1 MSFYANSQ
9 FRCFF
14 TREELI
20 KSPRSLLNARIVRC
34 DLFEKTTDGKVIRFV
49 IRSLMLSDGRVI
61 PMVDAKGGAKW
72 DHRGGVKRDQLAS
85 TGLSP

>member
-1 MSFYANSQ
+1 MRTDANDS

-49 IRSLMLSDGRVI
+49 IQSLMLSDGRVI
-61 PMVDAKGGAKW
+61 PMVEHP
-72 DHRGGVKRDQLAS
+72 DHLPLMDEVLRALESGNG
-85 TGLSP
+85 

>member
-34 DLFEKTTDGKVIRFV
+34 DLFEKTTDGEVIRFV
-49 IRSLMLSDGRVI
+49 IKSLMLSDGRVI
-61 PMVDAKGGAKW
+61 PMVEHP
-72 DHRGGVKRDQLAS
+72 DHLPFLDEVLRALESFNG
-85 TGLSP
+85 

>member
-1 MSFYANSQ
+1 MPTDANDF

-34 DLFEKTTDGKVIRFV
+34 DLFEKSTDGEVIRFV
-49 IRSLMLSDGRVI
+49 IKSLMLSDGRVI
-61 PMVDAKGGAKW
+61 PMVEHSDDLPLMDEVLRALESFDG
-72 DHRGGVKRDQLAS
+72 
-85 TGLSP
+85 

>member
-34 DLFEKTTDGKVIRFV
+34 DLFEKTIDGEVIRFV
-49 IRSLMLSDGRVI
+49 IQSLMLSDGRVI
-61 PMVDAKGGAKW
+61 PMVEHP
-72 DHRGGVKRDQLAS
+72 DHLPLMDEVLRALESGNG
-85 TGLSP
+85 

>member
-1 MSFYANSQ
+1 MPTDANDS

-34 DLFEKTTDGKVIRFV
+34 DLFEKTTDGEVIRFV
-49 IRSLMLSDGRVI
+49 IKSLMLSDGRVI
-61 PMVDAKGGAKW
+61 PVVEHP
-72 DHRGGVKRDQLAS
+72 DHLPLLDEVLRALESFNG
-85 TGLSP
+85 